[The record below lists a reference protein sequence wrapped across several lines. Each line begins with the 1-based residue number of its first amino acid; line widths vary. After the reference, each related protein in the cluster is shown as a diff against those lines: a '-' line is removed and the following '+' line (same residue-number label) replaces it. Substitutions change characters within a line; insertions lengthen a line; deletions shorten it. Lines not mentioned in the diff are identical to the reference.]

1 MDPYVWFRWYVRYWL
16 DRRSLDDKKQIA
28 KWKKIVSRFKGKL
41 VKMIKDAT
49 KDGRFDNY
57 SISLKRYSWKWIN
70 IYVLQSKY
78 FFLL

>member
-1 MDPYVWFRWYVRYWL
+1 MDPYVWFWWYVRYWL

-41 VKMIKDAT
+41 VKMIKNAT
-49 KDGRFDNY
+49 KDGGFDNY
-57 SISLKRYSWKWIN
+57 SISPKRYSWKWIN

-78 FFLL
+78 FFLF